1 MKYIKQ
7 IFERL
12 SRGGFISSDSTQE
25 EMKQL
30 FIDIEDNLMAYRQ
43 YYKEIGFLLEEGN
56 GYFYFS
62 RQESKTQLMDKLVRL
77 GHWIDI
83 LDFLKAWEPIFGP
96 GYTFSK
102 ATLTIKAE
110 ADIDLQQK
118 ASGLY
123 EKKDNLPDIVE
134 KLVEE
139 MQKAGFLELTNE
151 KTGQYRV
158 VAAYGYLE
166 DLVNQKL
173 MQTCS
178 VSFPSWMYYTIKL
191 SSFFIQKPKSRYGEF
206 FR

>member
-139 MQKAGFLELTNE
+139 MQKASFLELTNE

-166 DLVNQKL
+166 DLVNL
-173 MQTCS
+173 ITLDDNND
-178 VSFPSWMYYTIKL
+178 IL
-191 SSFFIQKPKSRYGEF
+191 E
-206 FR
+206 

>member
-30 FIDIEDNLMAYRQ
+30 FIDIEDNLVAYRQ

-77 GHWIDI
+77 GHCIDI

-158 VAAYGYLE
+158 VAAYGYME
-166 DLVNQKL
+166 DLVNL
-173 MQTCS
+173 ITLDDNNDI
-178 VSFPSWMYYTIKL
+178 P
-191 SSFFIQKPKSRYGEF
+191 E
-206 FR
+206 

>member
-25 EMKQL
+25 EMKQM
-30 FIDIEDNLMAYRQ
+30 FIDIEDNLVAYRQ

-139 MQKAGFLELTNE
+139 MLKAGFLELTNE

-166 DLVNQKL
+166 DLVNL
-173 MQTCS
+173 ITLDDNNDI
-178 VSFPSWMYYTIKL
+178 P
-191 SSFFIQKPKSRYGEF
+191 E
-206 FR
+206 

>member
-30 FIDIEDNLMAYRQ
+30 FIDIEDNLVAYRQ

-83 LDFLKAWEPIFGP
+83 LDFFKAWEPIFGP

-139 MQKAGFLELTNE
+139 MLKAGFLELTNE

-166 DLVNQKL
+166 DLVNL
-173 MQTCS
+173 IT
-178 VSFPSWMYYTIKL
+178 L
-191 SSFFIQKPKSRYGEF
+191 DDNNDLLE
-206 FR
+206 

>member
-25 EMKQL
+25 EMKQM
-30 FIDIEDNLMAYRQ
+30 FIDIEDNLVSYRQ

-139 MQKAGFLELTNE
+139 MLKAGFLELTNE

-166 DLVNQKL
+166 DLVNL
-173 MQTCS
+173 ITLDDNNDI
-178 VSFPSWMYYTIKL
+178 P
-191 SSFFIQKPKSRYGEF
+191 E
-206 FR
+206 

>member
-123 EKKDNLPDIVE
+123 EKKDNLLDIVE

-139 MQKAGFLELTNE
+139 MQKASFLELTNE

-166 DLVNQKL
+166 DLVNL
-173 MQTCS
+173 ITLDDNND
-178 VSFPSWMYYTIKL
+178 IL
-191 SSFFIQKPKSRYGEF
+191 E
-206 FR
+206 